1 VRNKAGQRNDT
12 SPGIAPGADLRGDGG
27 YCIAWFLHGCEL
39 VAKGAPADWPACSRK
54 VRSCD
59 AASSRLRMAI
69 RWMRGVGRSRNG
81 RSICRNPAPRDERD
95 HDAPDLPSVNLDT
108 GLPTWESDERSRNR
122 QVVSPAAA
130 ETAPGKSIQR
140 WSAAR
145 KRDVVLRLLRDES
158 VEAVSRQIG
167 IERR

>member
-1 VRNKAGQRNDT
+1 MKE
-12 SPGIAPGADLRGDGG
+12 PKP
-27 YCIAWFLHGCEL
+27 
-39 VAKGAPADWPACSRK
+39 
-54 VRSCD
+54 
-59 AASSRLRMAI
+59 
-69 RWMRGVGRSRNG
+69 
-81 RSICRNPAPRDERD
+81 
-95 HDAPDLPSVNLDT
+95 
-108 GLPTWESDERSRNR
+108 NR
-122 QVVSPAAA
+122 VVSPAAA